1 MQKVLDNSE
10 KPTVNHKEY
19 KVLMDT
25 PAFSV
30 THEGTLH
37 SKVTISA
44 GRIAKVDMD
53 FFITKDSKVL
63 YHLISLAYP
72 NVFIQIGKNVAE
84 LNGANTDFSN
94 DIGHLHKKKHK
105 KHHKPT
111 DSLGLGIPSRASHI
125 EGRAFN
131 Q

>member
-1 MQKVLDNSE
+1 MQKVLANTE
-10 KPTVNHKEY
+10 KPTMNHKEY

-25 PAFSV
+25 PAFTV
-30 THEGTLH
+30 THDGTLR

-53 FFITKDSKVL
+53 FFITKNGKVL
-63 YHLISLAYP
+63 YHLVSLAYP

-84 LNGANTDFSN
+84 LIGGNTDFSN
-94 DIGHLHKKKHK
+94 DIGHLHKKHK
-105 KHHKPT
+105 KHHRLT
-111 DSLGLGIPSRASHI
+111 DKLGLGMTSRVNHI
-125 EGRAFN
+125 EGIGFN

>member
-1 MQKVLDNSE
+1 MQKVLTNTE
-10 KPTVNHKEY
+10 KPTMNHKEY

-25 PAFSV
+25 PAFTV
-30 THEGTLH
+30 THDGTLR

-53 FFITKDSKVL
+53 FFITKNGKVL
-63 YHLISLAYP
+63 YHLVSLAYP

-84 LNGANTDFSN
+84 LIGGNTDFSN
-94 DIGHLHKKKHK
+94 DIGHLHKKHK
-105 KHHKPT
+105 KHHRLT
-111 DSLGLGIPSRASHI
+111 DKLGLGIPSRASHI